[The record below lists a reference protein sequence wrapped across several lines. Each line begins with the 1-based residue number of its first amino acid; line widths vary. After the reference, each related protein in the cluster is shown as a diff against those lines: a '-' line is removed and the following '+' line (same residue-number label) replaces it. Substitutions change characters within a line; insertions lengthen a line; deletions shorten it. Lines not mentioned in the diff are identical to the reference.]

1 MTPSEKRVLLHF
13 LADYRNSLE
22 HRGCNDLELAELMPD
37 KAERVALIKYAHE
50 QNGDPQEFDPKH
62 AAGPIQTDF
71 FVLFA
76 LVRKLKAEWGMS

>member
-1 MTPSEKRVLLHF
+1 MTPGEKRVLLHF
-13 LADYRNSLE
+13 LDDYSDALGNRS
-22 HRGCNDLELAELMPD
+22 CNDLELAELMPD
-37 KAERVALIKYAHE
+37 RAERVALIKYAHE